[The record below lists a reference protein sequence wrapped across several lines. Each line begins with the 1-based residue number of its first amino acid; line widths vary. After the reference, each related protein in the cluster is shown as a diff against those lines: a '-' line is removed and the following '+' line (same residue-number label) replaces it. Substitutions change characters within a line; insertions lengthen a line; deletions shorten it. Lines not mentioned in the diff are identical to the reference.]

1 MNLNKTLTMKMKN
14 TLDHIVNNACERQ
27 AIRWEHWTL
36 RRQENPDLTLLERIT
51 LRRDYTLDT
60 LDDALISTVQWLQHN
75 YQSLLQITATVLCV
89 MFACSTV
96 VTLASLAYGNGDMF
110 VLSLFVTLI
119 TGAIY
124 STTETTIINK

>member
-1 MNLNKTLTMKMKN
+1 MNRNKTLTMNMTNK
-14 TLDHIVNNACERQ
+14 LDHIVNNATNRQ
-27 AIRWEHWTL
+27 AIRWEYWAI
-36 RRQENPDLTLLERIT
+36 RRQEDRDLTLLERIT
-51 LRRDYTLDT
+51 LRRDYKLDT

-75 YQSLLQITATVLCV
+75 YQSLLQITATVLSV